1 MEKPDDGEEYELV
14 QAEDYSKLT
23 DKEKKALKNY
33 ETTFDMPAGTA
44 VLEQLKETTAG
55 IDGFAKM
62 GESKSSDDE
71 ADKETLRKLEKKI
84 KK

>member
-44 VLEQLKETTAG
+44 VLE
-55 IDGFAKM
+55 
-62 GESKSSDDE
+62 
-71 ADKETLRKLEKKI
+71 
-84 KK
+84 